1 MKIKSLHLKNL
12 ILAAIFALMSGSLW
26 AYDFSAEN
34 GGKTIYYNITDDVN
48 HYVEVTHKGSTD
60 SYVGGIVVPQTVE
73 HPDTHVVYT
82 IKGVGAAA
90 FKRNSESGSG
100 GRVTS
105 VSLPETVTYIGD
117 EAFNNGHTFLTSVNI
132 PDAVTS
138 IGSKAFRCCRG
149 LTGSLDLTHVTSIGT
164 DAFYYCIGLT
174 AVSVNADIPSAAFQ
188 NCSSLATLTLGNNV
202 TSIGGSA
209 FSSTALAGTL
219 TIPNGVTSIG
229 NSAFANLTGLTALT
243 IGSGLATIDNYAFK
257 GCTGLTSISFGTHN
271 FTIGANAFMNCT
283 GLTDLTLPANLT
295 SVGQSAFQ
303 GCSGLENI
311 YFYAANCSFSQ
322 FNVWSGC
329 THACTVT
336 IGDGVAGLPNNAFNE
351 LTGLNAIVW
360 GEHMTFTIGE
370 RAFYNCTGLTTLT
383 IPNFV
388 TSIGGSAFNGCT
400 GITTLTIG
408 TGVSNIGSYAFNGC
422 SSLANIY
429 FNATNCTVGG
439 SGIFGNCTSDCTA
452 TIGNNVTNLPDYVF
466 MSHKGLTTINWG
478 THTTLTIGKNSFS
491 ACSGLTSIAIP
502 DCVTSIGEKAFM
514 SCGNVTTLT
523 IGASVTAVGNSAF
536 DGCSKLETVYY
547 NAINCTS
554 IPDNG
559 SSFYS
564 MWNGCNKL
572 STIVIGNEVTHLPA
586 KIFYGT
592 KITTVNFDTDPHL
605 QVIGYGAFYTCYS
618 LTSFTIPNTV
628 TTIRSDAF
636 RSDNSLQTITIGSGV
651 TTIGD
656 CILYGCSGLETINW
670 NVTNAENNLSLGSNC
685 FTGIGNADQHDCA
698 LIVGDNVIALPNS
711 IFSGCSG
718 ITSLTLGS
726 RLQTIGDYA
735 FSGCNHIGAITIP
748 NDVTYL
754 GKESFRNCSAATTLS
769 IGAGVQDI
777 KQGAFAYCSGLT
789 SLTIPTTV
797 TTIGNTES
805 TAGAF
810 QGCTGLTELI
820 IPDNVTFVGRDA
832 FNGCSSITTITIGDG
847 VTYIGLTAFKGCTN
861 LTELTIGEGVTTIKV
876 NAFQDNGNLAAV
888 YYNATSCSD
897 LGTTDILWTNCNHDC
912 TVHIG
917 NNVTKLPQ
925 SIFRNFSHLTTV
937 NFGSTT
943 QLTTIGSHAF
953 ENCTGLTEIVVPSSV
968 TAINSTAFQGCTGL
982 TSLNLGT
989 GVQTID
995 AYAFKGCTGLTT
1007 LMIPASVTSIEGVGW
1022 TGTGAFDGCTGLTE
1036 IWFMG
1041 TTQPSIN
1048 EFAFDGVAVTIPL
1061 YYPKGYLSSYTYGRF
1076 ANKIPFTLFTGA
1088 SDSSWEESGNWAY
1101 GVPESTD
1108 AALVEAVVVI
1118 PDGCNAQARHIVF
1131 KDSNYIIIEDGGQ
1144 LDCNSIATQD
1154 VGSITLRDGGQ
1165 LVCNTEVQAILER
1178 NITGYGETSNP
1189 SGWYFIT
1196 SPIALSSTEVGNLV
1210 SGSDISNY
1218 DLYYYDEASYR
1229 WMNYGSAPFGFT
1241 PEQGYLFAKANN
1253 ITLYFQG
1260 TMPAANAQV
1269 TLENLGYASPYA
1281 PLKGFNLVGNPFTHN
1296 LTVGDIT
1303 LGGTTVTAY
1312 YTVENGAEIVPVLLS
1327 STPIKP
1333 GRGFMVQVDS
1343 EGQDLVFNPAT
1354 SKGNTSKVGYIS
1366 IAAGNDTFTDKAFI
1380 QMGGGNTLRK
1390 MTLADNMPKVYVQQG
1405 NYNYAVANVTAS
1417 ENVIPVGFEAAEDGT
1432 YTIAVDIKDI
1442 ETNYLHLIDNMTG
1455 ADIDLLALRQAQGP
1469 ASYTFE
1475 AKTTDNAS
1483 RFRLV
1488 FGANS
1493 AFENEAG
1500 DNEHFAFIDA
1510 SGNIVINGFADACDA
1525 SLQIVDMMGRIVWF
1539 GDAMNRVSTNGMTL
1553 GVYVLRLIQGN
1564 DVKTQKI
1571 VVE

>member
-12 ILAAIFALMSGSLW
+12 ILAAIFALMSGSAW
-26 AYDFSAEN
+26 AYSFEVVYNQGQSDEF
-34 GGKTIYYNITDDVN
+34 TIYYNITDADN
-48 HYVEVTHKGSTD
+48 HIVEVTNNGTFGT
-60 SYVGGIVVPQTVE
+60 Y
-73 HPDTHVVYT
+73 
-82 IKGVGAAA
+82 
-90 FKRNSESGSG
+90 N
-100 GRVTS
+100 TS
-105 VSLPETVTYIGD
+105 VVIPATVTNPNDNQIYTVTAIGNN
-117 EAFNNGHTFLTSVNI
+117 AFRGCTSLTSVNGIGAVNVTI
-132 PDAVTS
+132 PTSVTS
-138 IGSKAFRCCRG
+138 IKDNAFLGCSG
-149 LTGSLDLTHVTSIGT
+149 LTE
-164 DAFYYCIGLT
+164 
-174 AVSVNADIPSAAFQ
+174 
-188 NCSSLATLTLGNNV
+188 
-202 TSIGGSA
+202 
-209 FSSTALAGTL
+209 
-219 TIPNGVTSIG
+219 
-229 NSAFANLTGLTALT
+229 
-243 IGSGLATIDNYAFK
+243 
-257 GCTGLTSISFGTHN
+257 
-271 FTIGANAFMNCT
+271 
-283 GLTDLTLPANLT
+283 LTLPANLT

-311 YFYAANCSFSQ
+311 YFYAANCEFSV
-322 FNVWSGC
+322 FSVWSGC

-336 IGDGVAGLPNNAFNE
+336 IGDGVAGLPNNAFRSF
-351 LTGLNAIVW
+351 TGINSIVW
-360 GEHMTFTIGE
+360 GEHTAFAIGDN
-370 RAFYNCTGLTTLT
+370 AFYGCTGLMTTLT
-383 IPNFV
+383 IPDFV

-408 TGVSNIGSYAFNGC
+408 TGVSNIGSHAFNGC

-439 SGIFGNCTSDCTA
+439 SGIFGNCTIDCTA
-452 TIGNNVTNLPDYVF
+452 TIGNNVTSLPDYVF
-466 MSHKGLTTINWG
+466 MSHTGLKTINWG

-491 ACSGLTSIAIP
+491 GCSGLTSIAIP

-564 MWNGCNKL
+564 MWNGCNRF
-572 STIVIGNEVTHLPA
+572 STVVIGNNVTHLPA
-586 KIFYGT
+586 KLFYGT

-605 QVIGYGAFYTCYS
+605 QVIGYGAFYTCYY

-628 TTIRSDAF
+628 TTIGSDAF

-651 TTIGD
+651 TTIGS

-670 NVTNAENNLSLGSNC
+670 NVTNTENNLSLGSNC

-754 GKESFRNCSAATTLS
+754 GKESFKNCSAATSLS

-847 VTYIGLTAFKGCTN
+847 VTYIGLTAFASCTS
-861 LTELTIGEGVTTIKV
+861 LSELTIGKGITTIKV
-876 NAFQDNGNLAAV
+876 NAFQNNGNLAAV

-897 LGTTDILWTNCNHDC
+897 LGTTDNLWTNCNHDC

-937 NFGSTT
+937 DFGSTT

-953 ENCTGLTEIVVPSSV
+953 ENCTGLTEIVIPSSV

-982 TSLNLGT
+982 TSLDLGT

-1048 EFAFDGVAVTIPL
+1048 SFAFDGVSVTIPL

-1076 ANKIPFTLFTGA
+1076 ANKIPFSLFTGA

-1101 GVPESTD
+1101 GIPENSD
-1108 AALVEAVVVI
+1108 AALVDAVVTI
-1118 PDGCNAQARHIVF
+1118 PGETAVNHIAF
-1131 KDSNYIIIEDGGQ
+1131 KGTSSWLIIENAGQ
-1144 LDCNSIATQD
+1144 LICNSIAAPNSTY
-1154 VGSITLRDGGQ
+1154 VNLRDGGQ
-1165 LVCNTEVQAILER
+1165 LSCHTRTKASMEK
-1178 NITGYGETSNP
+1178 NISAHGENGEN
-1189 SGWYFIT
+1189 GWYFIAT
-1196 SPIALSSTEVGNLV
+1196 PTLTAIDPYDGYELLTHE
-1210 SGSDISNY
+1210 Y
-1218 DLYYYDEASYR
+1218 DLYRYDEPTKM
-1229 WMNYGSAPFGFT
+1229 WLNHKVGQGF
-1241 PEQGYLFAKANN
+1241 PLSNSMGYLYANN
-1253 ITLYFQG
+1253 TTHTVAFGG
-1260 TMPAANAQV
+1260 TMLAANEQV
-1269 TLENLGYASPYA
+1269 TVEDLSYACGNDNY
-1281 PLKGFNLVGNPFTHN
+1281 KGFNLLGNPFTHN
-1296 LTVGDIT
+1296 LTAGDIT
-1303 LGGTTVTAY
+1303 LGGTPVTTY
-1312 YTVENGAEIVPVLLS
+1312 YTVEYGKEITATTLAER
-1327 STPIKP
+1327 PIKP
-1333 GRGFMVQVDS
+1333 GRGFMVQAT
-1343 EGQDLVFNPAT
+1343 EAGQDLVFNPSA
-1354 SKGNTSKVGYIS
+1354 KGNAPKVGYIS
-1366 IAAGNDTFTDKAFI
+1366 ITAGNDDFTDKAFV
-1380 QMGGGNTLRK
+1380 QVGGGNTLRK
-1390 MTLADNMPKVYVQQG
+1390 LTMGNDTPKVYVQQDG
-1405 NYNYAVANVTAS
+1405 ADYAAATIEAAS
-1417 ENVIPVGFEAAEDGT
+1417 NVIPVGFEAVEDGT
-1432 YTIAVDIKDI
+1432 YTIAVDVKNI

-1455 ADIDLLALRQAQGP
+1455 ADIDLLATP
-1469 ASYTFE
+1469 SYTFN
-1475 AKTTDNAS
+1475 AKTTDYAS
-1483 RFRLV
+1483 RFKLM
-1488 FGANS
+1488 FGAN
-1493 AFENEAG
+1493 NEDG
-1500 DNEHFAFIDA
+1500 PSTGSGTEGSETFAYFNGSEWVVDA
-1510 SGNIVINGFADACDA
+1510 SNDAMI
-1525 SLQIVDMMGRIVWF
+1525 QIVDMMGRVL
-1539 GDAMNRVSTNGMTL
+1539 VSYSGRIQCVPTNGMAQ

-1564 DVKTQKI
+1564 NVKTQKI
-1571 VVE
+1571 IVE